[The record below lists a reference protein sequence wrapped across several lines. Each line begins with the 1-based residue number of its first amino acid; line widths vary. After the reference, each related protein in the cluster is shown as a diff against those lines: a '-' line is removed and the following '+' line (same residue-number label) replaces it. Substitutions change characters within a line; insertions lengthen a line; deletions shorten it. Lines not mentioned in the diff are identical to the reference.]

1 MFNNSRF
8 TLALIG
14 IILILESFG
23 FVIFAQQITEIMFP
37 FSKNNPEALEL
48 GISLRYA
55 MASGLFFLGMLLFIC
70 RGVTRS
76 AAQRLLFSCGLG
88 FVIVILSLTYLAFV
102 RDVNIS
108 KIIFII
114 HIVLAILA
122 FYVSSRKFQEWIK
135 NINIFK
141 LIWLEN

>member
-1 MFNNSRF
+1 MLNNSRF

-14 IILILESFG
+14 IVLILESLG

-37 FSKNNPEALEL
+37 FSKNNPEALEI

-76 AAQRLLFSCGLG
+76 AAQRLLFCCGLG
-88 FVIVILSLTYLAFV
+88 FLIVILSQAFLSFV
-102 RDVNIS
+102 RDVKIS
-108 KIIFII
+108 KIVYII
-114 HIVLAILA
+114 HFILAVLA
-122 FYVSSRKFQEWIK
+122 FYVSSRKFQE
-135 NINIFK
+135 
-141 LIWLEN
+141 

>member
-8 TLALIG
+8 ILALIG
-14 IILILESFG
+14 IILILQSFG

-37 FSKNNPEALEL
+37 FAKNNSEALEL

-88 FVIVILSLTYLAFV
+88 FLIVLLSLTYLTFV

-108 KIIFII
+108 RIIY
-114 HIVLAILA
+114 IVHFILA
-122 FYVSSRKFQEWIK
+122 VLSFYVSSRKFQE
-135 NINIFK
+135 
-141 LIWLEN
+141 

>member
-1 MFNNSRF
+1 MLNNSRF

-14 IILILESFG
+14 FIIILESLA
-23 FVIFAQQITEIMFP
+23 FVIFAKEITLTMFP

-55 MASGLFFLGMLLFIC
+55 MASGLFFLGMLLFLC

-76 AAQRLLFSCGLG
+76 AAQRLLFCCGLG
-88 FVIVILSLTYLAFV
+88 FLIVLVSLTYLTFV

-108 KIIFII
+108 KIIYVVHFI
-114 HIVLAILA
+114 LAVLA
-122 FYVSSRKFQEWIK
+122 FYVSSRKFQE
-135 NINIFK
+135 
-141 LIWLEN
+141 

>member
-1 MFNNSRF
+1 MIYEGLKLFNNSRF

-14 IILILESFG
+14 FILMLESFG

-76 AAQRLLFSCGLG
+76 AAQRLLFCCGLG
-88 FVIVILSLTYLAFV
+88 FLIVILSQAFLSFV

-108 KIIFII
+108 KIVYII
-114 HIVLAILA
+114 HFILAVLA
-122 FYVSSRKFQEWIK
+122 FYVSSRKFQE
-135 NINIFK
+135 
-141 LIWLEN
+141 

>member
-14 IILILESFG
+14 IVLILESLG
-23 FVIFAQQITEIMFP
+23 FVFFAQQITEIMFP

-76 AAQRLLFSCGLG
+76 AAQRLLFCCGLG
-88 FVIVILSLTYLAFV
+88 FLIVILSQAYLTFL

-108 KIIFII
+108 KIVYIVHFILT
-114 HIVLAILA
+114 VLA
-122 FYVSSRKFQEWIK
+122 FYVSSRKFQEWI
-135 NINIFK
+135 
-141 LIWLEN
+141 

>member
-14 IILILESFG
+14 VILIIESFG
-23 FVIFAQQITEIMFP
+23 FVIFAQQITETMFP
-37 FSKNNPEALEL
+37 FSKNNPDALEL

-76 AAQRLLFSCGLG
+76 AAKRLLFSCGLG

-108 KIIFII
+108 KIIFIV
-114 HIVLAILA
+114 HIILALLA
-122 FYVSSRKFQEWIK
+122 FYVSSRKFQEWIR
-135 NINIFK
+135 NINTFEFI
-141 LIWLEN
+141 